1 MSLYTLAVVRTR
13 GPAVGDTPWILDKG
27 SRNNKLDK
35 ILWESVPVV
44 QTPQAGPASDY
55 SLRSASTGSTR
66 VACHAG
72 IMHAASATAATS
84 NATTPKV
91 IGSVGLTP

>member
-1 MSLYTLAVVRTR
+1 MRSCGLGGQPWVTR
-13 GPAVGDTPWILDKG
+13 LGFWIKG
-27 SRNNKLDK
+27 SRNNKLYK
-35 ILWESVPVV
+35 ILWASVPVV
-44 QTPQAGPASDY
+44 KTPQAGPASDY